1 IGQRAFDLAHQVGL
15 ADDRVEVVR
24 QPRRAVGA
32 DADRLVAGG
41 ARGLDVVDRRRSAE
55 VLRRIDQ
62 FIHAPPT
69 SGTPAYTGQHS
80 FVFGENRGAVL
91 RIPPFRRVRFAIHDG
106 SGLVPDR
113 LVP

>member
-1 IGQRAFDLAHQVGL
+1 QVGL

-41 ARGLDVVDRRRSAE
+41 ARGLDVFDWRRSAE

-80 FVFGENRGAVL
+80 FVFGKIRGAVL
-91 RIPPFRRVRFAIHDG
+91 RSPPFGAVRVGIHGG
-106 SGLVPDR
+106 SGVVPD
-113 LVP
+113 